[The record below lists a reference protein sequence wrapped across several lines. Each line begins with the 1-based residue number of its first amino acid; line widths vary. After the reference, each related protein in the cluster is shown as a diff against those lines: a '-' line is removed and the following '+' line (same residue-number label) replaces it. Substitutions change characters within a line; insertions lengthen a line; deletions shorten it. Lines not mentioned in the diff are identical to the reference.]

1 MTTSPPLADGN
12 SINEVK
18 ERQRMTN
25 DERRKCYNCGRE
37 GHLAR
42 DRNCPARGKKCA
54 KCGRYG
60 HFALCCRGE
69 RESDVIR
76 GRASKQ
82 QRNSGG
88 RPRYLANFVGN
99 QEAAE
104 SDDDC
109 AFAFMVSETE
119 EDICH
124 TVICDEPVIEIFV
137 HGITTK
143 ALIDSGSVS
152 NLMGMSKYEELKTQ
166 GLNVKLENCQKRL
179 YAYGGKE
186 LNEVGQI
193 QVELSVG
200 TKKVN
205 SQFVVTTSGRC
216 LLGHITSRDLGLLR
230 IGLGASSELAECN
243 VVSKDLASALQT
255 KYPKV
260 FSGIGKLKEYRLKL
274 HVDPGITPV
283 AQKPRRVPFGDSQ
296 SGGPNCQRYSG
307 TGGWANILGKSCS
320 GFTKVRGRHQIMC

>member
-1 MTTSPPLADGN
+1 M
-12 SINEVK
+12 
-18 ERQRMTN
+18 
-25 DERRKCYNCGRE
+25 
-37 GHLAR
+37 
-42 DRNCPARGKKCA
+42 
-54 KCGRYG
+54 
-60 HFALCCRGE
+60 
-69 RESDVIR
+69 IR

-88 RPRYLANFVGN
+88 RPRYVANFVGN
-99 QEAAE
+99 EEASE
-104 SDDDC
+104 SDEDC

-124 TVICDEPVIEIFV
+124 TVICDEPVIEICV
-137 HGITTK
+137 DGISTK

-166 GLNVKLENCQKRL
+166 GLNVKLENCQKRS

-186 LNEVGQI
+186 LNVVGQI

-200 TKKVN
+200 TKKIN

-230 IGLGASSELAECN
+230 IGLGVTSESAECN

-274 HVDPGITPV
+274 HGDPEVTPV
-283 AQKPRRVPFGDSQ
+283 PQKPRRVPFAL
-296 SGGPNCQRYSG
+296 RE
-307 TGGWANILGKSCS
+307 
-320 GFTKVRGRHQIMC
+320 KVTAKVEDLIAKDVVNGSMGQHPG

>member
-1 MTTSPPLADGN
+1 
-12 SINEVK
+12 
-18 ERQRMTN
+18 MTN

-69 RESDVIR
+69 RDSDVIR

-88 RPRYLANFVGN
+88 RPRHVASFVGN
-99 QEAAE
+99 EEASE
-104 SDDDC
+104 SDEDC
-109 AFAFMVSETE
+109 ALAFMVSETE

-124 TVICDEPVIEIFV
+124 TVICDEPVIEICV
-137 HGITTK
+137 DGISTK

-179 YAYGGKE
+179 YAYGGKK
-186 LNEVGQI
+186 LNVVGQI

-200 TKKVN
+200 TKKIN

-243 VVSKDLASALQT
+243 VVSKDLASALQI

-260 FSGIGKLKEYRLKL
+260 SIGIGKLKEYKLKL
-274 HVDPGITPV
+274 HVDPEVTPV
-283 AQKPRRVPFGDSQ
+283 AQKPKRVPL
-296 SGGPNCQRYSG
+296 PC
-307 TGGWANILGKSCS
+307 
-320 GFTKVRGRHQIMC
+320 VRR